1 MVAEALRNLT
11 HAEKQRRGE
20 GRSYGAVVLDAI
32 EEHQAELKKYFEAN
46 VAKPTSGLFSRV
58 EAGPQKRRRHTTP
71 PVKIP
76 LAGIIPSDIDA
87 LDTLANEWQAGNRSA
102 LVDKALQLYLAR
114 EINQLLGVPEHDS
127 AGSDEGAAED
137 EAASA

>member
-1 MVAEALRNLT
+1 MAEALRNLT
-11 HAEKQRRGE
+11 HTEKQRRGE

-32 EEHQAELKKYFEAN
+32 EKHQAELKKHFEAN
-46 VAKPTSGLFSRV
+46 VAKPASGLFSRV

-76 LAGIIPSDIDA
+76 LAGIIPSDIEA
-87 LDTLANEWQAGNRSA
+87 LDALANEWQAGNRSA

-114 EINQLLGVPEHDS
+114 DINRLLGVPEHDS
-127 AGSDEGAAED
+127 ASSEGSDGEN